1 MNLFVPSVYST
12 VMLSLPSTQAVGGQH
27 REGGIP
33 QLAGHKP
40 QRTPRPPSETSPPL
54 VSLCSLLSKNR
65 SSLVGDFTRSYPAP
79 CLGS

>member
-40 QRTPRPPSETSPPL
+40 QRTPCPPRLRLSTSRFPVLPSE
-54 VSLCSLLSKNR
+54 
-65 SSLVGDFTRSYPAP
+65 
-79 CLGS
+79 